1 MSVGISVRSAAFD
14 VLVLPAPEFV
24 RKFFMYADNAMKF
37 TPDPDEVLE
46 KTKAELR
53 AEIAALRDALDAITD
68 GFILLDADD
77 RVVAFNAAQS
87 ESVLL
92 DRRYPRRGGE
102 LSGFSAFPSGTGAN

>member
-1 MSVGISVRSAAFD
+1 
-14 VLVLPAPEFV
+14 
-24 RKFFMYADNAMKF
+24 MYADNAMKF

-87 ESVLL
+87 DL
-92 DRRYPRRGGE
+92 
-102 LSGFSAFPSGTGAN
+102 FPSIADTLAVGVSYRDLLRFQVEQGQIDAAIGR